1 MGCCSVEYGR
11 GLTAIF
17 AFGAVEGEQL
27 GVARQ
32 IVGPMAGEAALAFG
46 AERAAQQSYD
56 PAAA

>member
-1 MGCCSVEYGR
+1 MGCCSVGYGR

-32 IVGPMAGEAALAFG
+32 IVGPVAGEAAVAFG
-46 AERAAQQSYD
+46 AKGAAQKGYD